1 MSGVTDVQHLV
12 VRLPNWLGDTVMA
25 LPVLRALRSGL
36 DGRRIT
42 LVGPWAPL
50 LIGQGVAEGGG
61 AYAPGARK
69 RPPVPRRH
77 QVDEYLGLLGPLGI
91 DGAEATPRWL
101 PEGDAQN
108 ERLEAL
114 LPSGGVDSRPRIGIH
129 LGAAFGPSKLWPAE
143 LIAGLCRELRQRR
156 LVPVL
161 LGTPSEEVI
170 ANGIVAATGGDVVS
184 LVGRDAPELLPGLL
198 ARLDALVSM
207 DTGVA
212 HLAAAVG
219 VPAFPVRMKRAWD
232 LFAVQRLVALIPGE
246 RVDLVNTHSSVD
258 AWLGGMAARLAR
270 IPVVR
275 SRHVSI
281 PIRRR
286 LNPVYTLLADRVITS
301 GEAIRRL
308 VIAAGVSPDR
318 VVAVPAGVDLAE
330 FSRPAGGDR
339 IRREF
344 GLGRPGIG

>member
-1 MSGVTDVQHLV
+1 MSLATDVQHLV

-114 LPSGGVDSRPRIGIH
+114 LPSGGVNSRPRIGIH

-161 LGTPSEEVI
+161 LGTPSEEAI

-219 VPAFPVRMKRAWD
+219 VPV
-232 LFAVQRLVALIPGE
+232 VALFGPTDPGLTAPRGAGIAVIWKPPPCSPCFLSE
-246 RVDLVNTHSSVD
+246 CPIEHPCMRAIGVEEVLEAVE
-258 AWLGGMAARLAR
+258 ARLGAR
-270 IPVVR
+270 
-275 SRHVSI
+275 S
-281 PIRRR
+281 
-286 LNPVYTLLADRVITS
+286 A
-301 GEAIRRL
+301 
-308 VIAAGVSPDR
+308 
-318 VVAVPAGVDLAE
+318 
-330 FSRPAGGDR
+330 
-339 IRREF
+339 
-344 GLGRPGIG
+344 